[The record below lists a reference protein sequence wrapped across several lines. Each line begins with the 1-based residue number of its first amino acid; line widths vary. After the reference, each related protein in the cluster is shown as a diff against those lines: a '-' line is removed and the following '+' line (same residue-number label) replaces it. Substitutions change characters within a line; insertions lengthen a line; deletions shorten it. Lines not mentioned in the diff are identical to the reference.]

1 MIEKNDNLVNEKNE
15 SCFLNIIFYGIISLC
30 FCVLCGFLGAMF
42 IIEIFNVEKDCVSF
56 YKENG
61 YILKVCDMYE
71 DKLLKLD
78 LKVDDSEE

>member
-1 MIEKNDNLVNEKNE
+1 MIDKKDNLVNDKSNL
-15 SCFLNIIFYGIISLC
+15 FPFDIIGYGIISFLFC
-30 FCVLCGFLGAMF
+30 FFCGFLAFMF

-61 YILKVCDMYE
+61 YILKACDMFE